1 MKAGLILLGIV
12 ICITLVYYLLFD
24 EYETLFYVNV
34 VSTCLVE
41 IIFLSGI
48 PLFSERKLLTFKNAA
63 TWNIVS
69 IMAALFFV
77 WTTFYTLILAN
88 DENMKTLYIGQL
100 LLSVVFL
107 ILFGVV
113 EIGGSSMQKHEE
125 SLQKTVQVKKKIV
138 RLEQSYWFGIKE
150 LLDDQT
156 IWSREILCQIRIIFD
171 RISAIPACRI
181 ERNEPVWSD
190 LQIKLDELQSLCLSY
205 SKDKNDEELQ
215 SKIKKSINSIKYQIT
230 LLKL

>member
-12 ICITLVYYLLFD
+12 ICTTLVYYLLFD

-156 IWSREILCQIRIIFD
+156 IWSREILYQIRIIFD

>member
-12 ICITLVYYLLFD
+12 ICTTLVYYLLFD

-88 DENMKTLYIGQL
+88 GENILNSATL
-100 LLSVVFL
+100 
-107 ILFGVV
+107 
-113 EIGGSSMQKHEE
+113 
-125 SLQKTVQVKKKIV
+125 
-138 RLEQSYWFGIKE
+138 
-150 LLDDQT
+150 
-156 IWSREILCQIRIIFD
+156 
-171 RISAIPACRI
+171 
-181 ERNEPVWSD
+181 
-190 LQIKLDELQSLCLSY
+190 
-205 SKDKNDEELQ
+205 
-215 SKIKKSINSIKYQIT
+215 
-230 LLKL
+230 